1 MHLLKNWPGW
11 RDFDLAMHIPGKDT
25 TRALASSRFYLIVR
39 IILLTGLIG
48 LVGWFFILAP
58 GQSARA
64 EALAAPAFQATD
76 YPFGTGENGYSGMTD
91 TPASGA
97 AATATKTKT
106 FLPGTQAPQQTQTST
121 FQPIRSVTVTL
132 TATLPPNV
140 FRTEDSEI
148 NGAQATPALTETP
161 GPTITNYV
169 TGTVTA
175 THLTPTR
182 VVLKKSGLG
191 FQIDWGMFWIGFSVP
206 VLFASGVVLYFID
219 RRPDL
224 FAQKH

>member
-1 MHLLKNWPGW
+1 MP
-11 RDFDLAMHIPGKDT
+11 IPGKDT

-39 IILLTGLIG
+39 IILLTGLVG
-48 LVGWFFILAP
+48 LVGWFLVVAP
-58 GQSARA
+58 GQFARA
-64 EALAAPAFQATD
+64 EALAAPAFQGTE
-76 YPFGTGENGYSGMTD
+76 YPFGTGDNPYPGITD
-91 TPASGA
+91 TPVSNS

-106 FLPGTQAPQQTQTST
+106 FLPGTLAAQQTQTTTS
-121 FQPIRSVTVTL
+121 QPVLSVTVTL

-169 TGTVTA
+169 TGSVTA
-175 THLTPTR
+175 TQLTPTR
-182 VVLKKSGLG
+182 AVLKKSGPG

>member
-1 MHLLKNWPGW
+1 
-11 RDFDLAMHIPGKDT
+11 
-25 TRALASSRFYLIVR
+25 
-39 IILLTGLIG
+39 
-48 LVGWFFILAP
+48 
-58 GQSARA
+58 
-64 EALAAPAFQATD
+64 
-76 YPFGTGENGYSGMTD
+76 
-91 TPASGA
+91 
-97 AATATKTKT
+97 
-106 FLPGTQAPQQTQTST
+106 
-121 FQPIRSVTVTL
+121 VTL

-148 NGAQATPALTETP
+148 NGSQATPALTETP

-169 TGTVTA
+169 TGSVTA
-175 THLTPTR
+175 TQLTPTR
-182 VVLKKSGLG
+182 AVLKKSGPG